1 MQLFVIQRILGIL
14 LMVFSASML
23 PPMLVSVIYNDGA
36 LLPFF
41 YAFAVTLITG
51 IVCWLPVKS
60 FHREL
65 RLRDG
70 FLIVVMFWTV
80 LGLFGS
86 LPLMLSEQPQMTT
99 MDAIFESISGL
110 TTTGATVLT
119 GIDHLPKAIQFYRQQ
134 LQWLG
139 GMGIIVLAVA
149 IMPMLGIGGMQLYR
163 AETPGPVKDS
173 KLTPRITET
182 AKALWVIYLNLT
194 IACALA
200 YWLAGMNL
208 FDAIAHSFSTV
219 AIGGFS
225 THDASMGYFIDQP
238 QIEIVAIF
246 FMFLSGINFT
256 LHFTAWRHRSI
267 AGYFMDAEFK
277 AYASILLIIGIVSTA
292 YLFYQGVFDSAK
304 QTLITGLFQTVSIGT
319 TTGFTTHQ
327 YHLWPGFLPVL
338 LLFSSFVGACAG
350 STGGGMKVIRLVML
364 LKQGRREIMRLIHP
378 NAVIPI
384 KLGNKPVSGRI
395 LDSVWGFFA
404 AYVALFT
411 LMLLA
416 LLYDGLDQV
425 TAFSAVAACMN
436 NLGPGLGDVGAN
448 YANISDF
455 AKGVLSFAMLL
466 GRLEIFSLLV
476 LLTPA
481 FWRRY
486 T

>member
-14 LMVFSASML
+14 LMVFSTTML
-23 PPMLVSVIYNDGA
+23 PPILISVIYNDGA
-36 LLPFF
+36 LVPFF
-41 YAFAVTLITG
+41 DAFLVTLVTG
-51 IVCWLPVKS
+51 FICWLPVKS
-60 FHREL
+60 YSRDL

-70 FLIVVMFWTV
+70 FLIVVLFWTV

-86 LPLMLSEQPQMTT
+86 LPLILSDQLQMSV

-119 GIDHLPKAIQFYRQQ
+119 GIDYLPKAIQFYRQQ

-163 AETPGPVKDS
+163 AETPGPVKDN

-182 AKALWVIYLNLT
+182 AKALWFIYLTLT
-194 IACALA
+194 VACALA
-200 YWLAGMNL
+200 YWLAGMDL
-208 FDAIAHSFSTV
+208 FDAIGHSFSTV
-219 AIGGFS
+219 AIGGYS
-225 THDASMGYFIDQP
+225 THDASMGYFIDKP
-238 QIEIVAIF
+238 QIEIVAII
-246 FMFLSGINFT
+246 FMFISGINFT
-256 LHFTAWRHRSI
+256 LHFSAWRHRSI
-267 AGYFMDAEFK
+267 GGYFLDAEFK
-277 AYASILLIIGIVSTA
+277 AYTTILLIVGIASTT
-292 YLFYQGVFDSAK
+292 YLFYQSVFETAR

-338 LLFSSFVGACAG
+338 LLFTSFIGACAG

-384 KLGNKPVSGRI
+384 KLGNKPVSSQI
-395 LDSVWGFFA
+395 LDAVWGFFA
-404 AYVALFT
+404 AYVALFS

-416 LLYDGLDQV
+416 LLLDGLDQV

-448 YANISDF
+448 YADISDF
-455 AKGVLSFAMLL
+455 AKAVLSFAMLL